1 MIIAKTRRR
10 FSTHAILGL
19 AAVFTAGCEYL
30 EPLPELPQGT
40 ATVLSA
46 EAASGDQTAA
56 QQGSPQP
63 LESASEPQRAVA
75 TPEVYAGEGA
85 LARPSRSS
93 TAAAEPGDIT
103 LNFEQTDLREVIK
116 VILDDTLGVNY
127 TIDPEVVGTVS
138 MQTSR
143 PIARTD
149 LPTVLEHILLTNG
162 AALVESAQ
170 GYRIVP
176 LSKAVGA
183 AVPAEVARA
192 GRATGPGYRTVVIP
206 LHYMAVSEA
215 EKVLEPLLGN
225 GVNLIV
231 EPARNLLIVSGTQID
246 VNAIRDM
253 VEIFDVDWLKGMSVG
268 LFPLD
273 YAEAAT
279 VVEELNAIFS
289 EQVASPISELVRMV
303 PIERLNAVLLI
314 SPQVDYV
321 HELGDWIARLD
332 RADDRAGQRLFVYRV
347 QNGKAADLAQVLTS
361 IFEDQQTERP
371 AAELAPGLTP
381 IAIDVPPEQGPP
393 VEAALPPT
401 SPSATG
407 SVALVPGSTVRIIAD
422 EVNNALV
429 ILATAREFRMVE
441 DALRRLDVIPLQVLI
456 EASIIEVRLTGD
468 LEYGLEWFFKNST
481 SVTEGG
487 EGRGLLDLGAPGL
500 AALSP
505 GFSYSIVDAADVVR
519 GVLNALASHTQ
530 INVLSSPSLMVLD
543 NKTASINVGDRVP
556 IPTRQSIS
564 NIDPNAPTVNEID
577 YQDTGVLL
585 EVTPRVN
592 SGGLI
597 TMEIAQEVSDV
608 AANQSSGIDAPVFQ
622 QRAINSTVAVQ
633 SGNTVVLGGL
643 IRENETEARS
653 GIPGL
658 YRLPIIGGA
667 FGATTQERRRTE
679 LLVLLTPRAVRSEA
693 ESRQVTEEF
702 RSKLKG
708 LQPRS
713 EQK

>member
-1 MIIAKTRRR
+1 MPMTIKNSGLRL
-10 FSTHAILGL
+10 FGYVAIGL
-19 AAVFTAGCEYL
+19 AVVLVSACEYL
-30 EPLPELPQGT
+30 EPLPEVPRD
-40 ATVLSA
+40 AAPILSGEA
-46 EAASGDQTAA
+46 EAADQETEPVDIQPVESSTEARRGVAA
-56 QQGSPQP
+56 
-63 LESASEPQRAVA
+63 
-75 TPEVYAGEGA
+75 PEVYAGQTA
-85 LARPSRSS
+85 LARPSRP
-93 TAAAEPGDIT
+93 AAAAAKPGDVT
-103 LNFEQTDLREVIK
+103 LNFEQTDVREVIK
-116 VILDDTLGVNY
+116 VVLDDTLGVNY
-127 TIDPEVVGTVS
+127 TIDPEVTGTVS

-149 LPTVLEHILLTNG
+149 LLTVLEHILLTNG
-162 AALVESAQ
+162 VALIESAQ
-170 GYRIVP
+170 GYSVVP
-176 LSKAVGA
+176 LSKAAGA

-206 LHYMAVSEA
+206 LQYMAVAEA
-215 EKVLEPLLGN
+215 EKVLEPLLGG
-225 GVNLIV
+225 GVSLVV

-246 VNAIRDM
+246 VNAIRET

-279 VVEELNAIFS
+279 VVEELSAIFGK
-289 EQVASPISELVRMV
+289 EIDGPIGELVRMV

-321 HELGDWIARLD
+321 RELGDWIARLD

-347 QNGKAADLAQVLTS
+347 QNGKAADLAQVLTA
-361 IFEDQQTERP
+361 IFQDQQPERP

-381 IAIDVPPEQGPP
+381 IAIEAAPEDAPPIGPP
-393 VEAALPPT
+393 VSLQLPI
-401 SPSATG
+401 G
-407 SVALVPGSTVRIIAD
+407 NESVALVQDSAVRIIAD

-429 ILATAREFRMVE
+429 ILATGREFRMVE

-481 SVTEGG
+481 SITEGG

-519 GVLNALASHTQ
+519 GVLNALASHTKV
-530 INVLSSPSLMVLD
+530 NVLSSPSLMVLD

-564 NIDPNAPTVNEID
+564 NIDPNAPIVNEID

-585 EVTPRVN
+585 TVTPRVN
-592 SGGLI
+592 AGGLI
-597 TMEIAQEVSDV
+597 TMEIAQEVTDV
-608 AANQSSGIDAPVFQ
+608 TGNTSSGIDAPVFQ
-622 QRAINSTVAVQ
+622 QRAISSTVAVQ

-643 IRENETEARS
+643 IRENETESRS

-667 FGATTQERRRTE
+667 FGATTQDQRRTE

-708 LQPRS
+708 LRPQP
-713 EQK
+713 